1 VTRPRRGPGN
11 PKGVPRAN
19 RATAPGGA
27 TPSASPG
34 APWATGEPPG
44 VWLDP
49 GRPVPDLVV
58 SVPGPEA
65 RKVLERDARVTSPSL
80 PRAYQLVPKRGFGAV
95 VEDVDGNLFLDVNAG
110 IAVASTGHAHPTVV
124 AAVRRQAGEL
134 LHYSASD
141 FYLPIYS
148 ELCEA
153 LAGTAPMSAPV
164 RVFLTNSGTE
174 AVEGALKLARA
185 ATGRQYVISFFGAFH
200 GRTYGSVS
208 LTASKARYHAG
219 FGPLLPGVLHAPYG
233 YCHRCPLN
241 LSYPDCDLAT
251 VDYLEQTLF
260 RYEVDPGE
268 VAAVVVEPILGEGGY
283 VVPPPG
289 WLAKLKATCERHG
302 ILLIADEVQSGAGR
316 TGRMWAIE
324 HTGVEPDILCSAK
337 GIASGL
343 PLGAFMARSELMT
356 WSPGAHGSTYGG
368 SPVPCAA
375 GLATL
380 DVLRTERLLDNA
392 REQGAFLTEGL
403 RQLRE
408 RYPWLIED
416 VRGVG
421 LMIGVELPNG
431 RVAEE
436 LQLAAFRRGLL
447 VLEAGESAV
456 RLSPPLVIDRQQ
468 CQTALRLLAE
478 AVDEVATELD
488 AEFPAEER

>member
-1 VTRPRRGPGN
+1 MNR
-11 PKGVPRAN
+11 

-34 APWATGEPPG
+34 APWAAEEPG
-44 VWLDP
+44 AWLDP
-49 GRPVPDLVV
+49 GRPVPDLVTD
-58 SVPGPEA
+58 VPGPEG
-65 RKVLERDARVTSPSL
+65 RRVLERDARVTSPSL
-80 PRAYQLVPKRGFGAV
+80 PRAYELVPRRGFGSV
-95 VEDVDGNLFLDVNAG
+95 VEDVDGNLFLDMNAG

-148 ELCEA
+148 ELCDA
-153 LAGTAPMSAPV
+153 LAGTAPMSAPA

-174 AVEGALKLARA
+174 AVEGAVKLARA

-241 LSYPDCDLAT
+241 LSYPDCELAT

-268 VAAVVVEPILGEGGY
+268 VAAVIVEPILGEGGY

-289 WLAKLKATCERHG
+289 WLAKLKATCQRHG

-343 PLGAFMARSELMT
+343 PLGAFIARDELMT
-356 WSPGAHGSTYGG
+356 WRPGAHGSTYGG
-368 SPVPCAA
+368 SPLPCAA

-380 DVLRTERLLDNA
+380 EVLRGERLLDNA
-392 REQGAFLTEGL
+392 REQGEFLIGGL
-403 RQLRE
+403 RQLRA

-421 LMIGVELPNG
+421 LMLALELPSG
-431 RVAEE
+431 HLAEE
-436 LQLAAFRRGLL
+436 LQLGAFRRGLL

-456 RLSPPLVIDRQQ
+456 RLSPPLVIDREQ

-478 AVDEVATELD
+478 SLDEVATSFE
-488 AEFPAEER
+488 AEVR

>member
-1 VTRPRRGPGN
+1 VSQP
-11 PKGVPRAN
+11 A
-19 RATAPGGA
+19 APGEA
-27 TPSASPG
+27 TPSVSSGAPSDADERPG
-34 APWATGEPPG
+34 A
-44 VWLDP
+44 WLDLA
-49 GRPVPDLVV
+49 RPVPDLVTE
-58 SVPGPEA
+58 VPGPQA

-80 PRAYQLVPKRGFGAV
+80 PRAYRFVPRRGLGAV
-95 VEDVDGNLFLDVNAG
+95 VEDVDGNLFLDLNAG
-110 IAVASTGHAHPTVV
+110 IAVASTGHAHPEVV
-124 AAVRRQAGEL
+124 AAVRRQAGRL

-148 ELCEA
+148 EMCEA
-153 LAGTAPMSAPV
+153 LAATAPMRAPV

-174 AVEGALKLARA
+174 AVEGAIKLARA

-200 GRTYGSVS
+200 GRSYGSLS

-219 FGPLLPGVLHAPYG
+219 FGPMLPGVLRAHYG

-241 LSYPDCDLAT
+241 LSYPSCDLAT

-302 ILLIADEVQSGAGR
+302 ILLVVDEVQSGAGR

-324 HTGVEPDILCSAK
+324 HSGVEPDILCSAK
-337 GIASGL
+337 GLASGL
-343 PLGAFMARSELMT
+343 PLGAFMARADLMT
-356 WSPGAHGSTYGG
+356 WSAGAHGSTYGG

-380 DVLRTERLLDNA
+380 RLLRGERLMENA
-392 REQGAFLTEGL
+392 AEQGEFLLAGL
-403 RQLRE
+403 RSLHGRF
-408 RYPWLIED
+408 PWLIED

-421 LMIGVELPNG
+421 LMIGVELPSAEL
-431 RVAEE
+431 AEE
-436 LQLAAFRRGLL
+436 LQAAAFRRGLL
-447 VLEAGESAV
+447 VLEAGASAV
-456 RLSPPLVIDRQQ
+456 RVSPPLVIDRQQ
-468 CQTALRLLAE
+468 CHTALRLLTE
-478 AVDEVATELD
+478 AVEELATS
-488 AEFPAEER
+488 FPAVPTAGAQTGAAP